1 MEEMTASLIV
11 FTLNEIDGMKSVMPK
26 IDKSLFKQI
35 IIVDGGST
43 DGTVE
48 WAEREGYYVFRQ
60 TLPGTNGAFL
70 EAIKKVK
77 TRAVITFS
85 PDGNSDPECLRDL
98 IAQIEYGAD
107 ICIASRYLPPAK
119 SYDDDLIT
127 SFGNWMFTKLFNSLF
142 GSHLSDVLVIYRSY
156 YMPVLNLL
164 DIDTKLDA
172 WGTQI
177 LARAVK
183 AKYTIKEIPADE
195 PKRIGGVRKMQ
206 PLKNGWWE
214 LKTMFKEWYG
224 NKTY

>member
-35 IIVDGGST
+35 IIVDGGSI

-48 WAEREGYYVFRQ
+48 WAKKEGYYVFRQ

-70 EAIKKVK
+70 EAIKKINAQV
-77 TRAVITFS
+77 VITFS
-85 PDGNSDPECLRDL
+85 PDGNSDPACLKDL
-98 IAQIEYGAD
+98 IAHIKYGAD

-119 SYDDDLIT
+119 SYDDDFIT
-127 SFGNWMFTKLFNSLF
+127 AFGNWMFTKLFNSIF
-142 GSHLSDVLVIYRSY
+142 GSRLSDVLVIYRAYNTSK
-156 YMPVLNLL
+156 LNLL

-177 LARAVK
+177 LARSVK
-183 AKYTIKEIPADE
+183 RGYVIKEIPADE
-195 PKRIGGVRKMQ
+195 SKRIGGFRKMQ

-214 LKTMFKEWYG
+214 LKTMFKEWHEL
-224 NKTY
+224 K